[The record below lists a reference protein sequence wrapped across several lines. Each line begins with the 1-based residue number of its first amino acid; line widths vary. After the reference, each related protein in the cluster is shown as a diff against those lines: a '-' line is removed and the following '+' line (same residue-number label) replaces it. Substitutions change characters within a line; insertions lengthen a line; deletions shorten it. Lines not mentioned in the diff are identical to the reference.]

1 MFFLFYQQPKG
12 CKKGLNCTHSHE
24 INGQLPNIT
33 KVPKMCYNGPSC
45 TWKPGCRYVHPEDGE
60 TIPVREALWQ
70 EGRRPQVKVCD
81 WSAAKCPRG
90 GPATCTF
97 THRPEP
103 NNQGFA
109 SGKYRRPP
117 PEHSL
122 SEFPDLPT
130 QKEAKCFQDKPLTQV
145 KHSKWNRQKKKSLN
159 RPFIVNSVSI
169 KMSFKKLYSSILVK
183 EN

>member
-1 MFFLFYQQPKG
+1 MCLFYQQPKG
-12 CKKGLNCTHSHE
+12 CKKGFNCTHSHE
-24 INGQLPNIT
+24 INEQLPNIT

-70 EGRRPQVKVCD
+70 EGRRPQVKVCY

-145 KHSKWNRQKKKSLN
+145 KRSKWNRQKKKSLN
-159 RPFIVNSVSI
+159 RNN
-169 KMSFKKLYSSILVK
+169 LVK
-183 EN
+183 NC